1 MNENELFAICPLDG
15 RYKSRIGILEET
27 FSEAA
32 LITYRVKVEILWFR
46 RLCLES
52 VGNLTAPD
60 EKLEEQL
67 DSWISEFSVDDVK
80 EIKSIERETN
90 HDVKAVEYF
99 LKRKARE
106 SGNAFLKN
114 HVEMFHFGCTS
125 EDINN
130 LAYAGMLRDAR
141 KKILVPTLNSLMDI
155 LKQLILSSASLPM
168 MSRTHGQPASPTTLG
183 KELANYRRRMRG
195 SRDHFVDVQILGKLN
210 GAVGNFNAH
219 VVADSEKNWLDISRS
234 FVEEDLGLIVNEMT
248 TQIEPHD
255 WIARY
260 SNELVVINSIM
271 IDFCR
276 DIWSYI
282 SLGYFTQKKEKNEVG
297 SSTMPHKVNPIDF
310 ENAEGNLGLSSSL
323 LQHFSTKLLVSRYQ
337 RDLSDS
343 TVMRNIGVA
352 VGYTLLALD
361 STIRGLKKIVP
372 NKVKISDDLTDTWE
386 VLAEPIQMV
395 MRKNGIADAYE
406 RLKEISRG
414 ESLGKDQIYIFIS
427 DLDIPEE
434 DKEAL
439 LSLLPSSYV
448 GLAEELA
455 IKEAEKD

>member
-52 VGNLTAPD
+52 VGNLTPLD
-60 EKLEEQL
+60 EKLEKQL

-80 EIKSIERETN
+80 EIKSIEKETN

-99 LKRKARE
+99 LKRKTRE
-106 SGNAFLKN
+106 SDNTFLKN

-130 LAYAGMLRDAR
+130 LAYAGMLKDAR
-141 KKILVPTLNSLMDI
+141 KKILVPTLNSLIDI

-183 KELANYRRRMRG
+183 KELANYRRRMRL
-195 SRDHFVDVQILGKLN
+195 SRDHFINVQILGKLN

-219 VVADSEKNWLDISRS
+219 VIADSEKNWLDISRS
-234 FVEEDLGLIVNEMT
+234 FIEEDLGLIVNEMT

-260 SNELVVINSIM
+260 SNELAVINSIM

-323 LQHFSTKLLVSRYQ
+323 LQHFSTKLLISRYQ

-352 VGYTLLALD
+352 IGYTLLALD
-361 STIRGLKKIVP
+361 STVRGLKKIAP
-372 NKVKISDDLTDTWE
+372 NKFKISSDLKDTWE

-395 MRKNGIADAYE
+395 MRKNGIAGAYE

-414 ESLGKDQIYIFIS
+414 ESLGRDEIYVFIS
-427 DLDIPEE
+427 DLDISEE
-434 DKEAL
+434 DKKAL
-439 LSLLPSSYV
+439 LSLLPSRYV